1 VISSRRRD
9 QIPDPDADSAAAT
22 PVINSQRNDVSA
34 PDPAPPATAAQQPGG
49 KGAVAS
55 PELRPGQIGRG
66 GGANGGFAGL
76 ARWGGWGE

>member
-1 VISSRRRD
+1 M
-9 QIPDPDADSAAAT
+9 
-22 PVINSQRNDVSA
+22 SA

-66 GGANGGFAGL
+66 GGANGGFAGEMGRMGGMMRRGE
-76 ARWGGWGE
+76 ARLDQDR